1 MLRTVQI
8 LRYVCTICSHVQS
21 DDEDKEPTRN
31 LPKDMTPSEGE
42 VPEQGMDEDVSDHC
56 FEHEEYP
63 SLKIVKVETLDSEV
77 NQSMIMMK
85 FMYVIPV

>member
-1 MLRTVQI
+1 MLRTVLI
-8 LRYVCTICSHVQS
+8 LRHVCTICSHVQS

-31 LPKDMTPSEGE
+31 LLKDITPSERE

-63 SLKIVKVETLDSEV
+63 ALKIIKVETLDREV
-77 NQSMIMMK
+77 NQTRLT
-85 FMYVIPV
+85 FMYVIPVL